1 MVNKNQSKK
10 YCHLG
15 HISCRLVVK
24 ILCLKLLPLWS
35 YPYQICSENTLR
47 PTFVRPPIVTQK
59 GRHSWG
65 EIDLKSLV
73 SLSPQSLKWNYRCI
87 GVASILHF
95 HCLFV
100 RCFHRLTAPG
110 EAPLCIALHVV
121 HLVVHPLHLGEK
133 KQWWKRLELSSLR
146 RLPNLERDI
155 SYSIP

>member
-73 SLSPQSLKWNYRCI
+73 SLILNHYDEIIDAVVCQVFYLFSLIFLYFTVSQLLVR
-87 GVASILHF
+87 LH
-95 HCLFV
+95 C
-100 RCFHRLTAPG
+100 A
-110 EAPLCIALHVV
+110 
-121 HLVVHPLHLGEK
+121 
-133 KQWWKRLELSSLR
+133 
-146 RLPNLERDI
+146 
-155 SYSIP
+155 